1 MTNPKNLPGI
11 FFIPYERAILLV
23 FCLPTV
29 VGGRRPFPSKMG
41 DGSDPPAFESRSH
54 RQITMNLLDGA
65 TVRLSD
71 GIIII
76 LVICYGADH
85 YFLFM

>member
-1 MTNPKNLPGI
+1 M
-11 FFIPYERAILLV
+11 AVLV
-23 FCLPTV
+23 FCPPTV
-29 VGGRRPFPSKMG
+29 VGGRRPFPPKMG
-41 DGSDPPAFESRSH
+41 NRSDPPTFENRSR
-54 RQITMNLLDGA
+54 RQITMNSLDGA

-85 YFLFM
+85 YFLFV

>member
-1 MTNPKNLPGI
+1 MDT
-11 FFIPYERAILLV
+11 
-23 FCLPTV
+23 
-29 VGGRRPFPSKMG
+29 
-41 DGSDPPAFESRSH
+41 PAFENHSR
-54 RQITMNLLDGA
+54 RQLTMTSLDGA

-85 YFLFM
+85 YFLFV